1 MIKKQVIE
9 YNPNKDALSQNA
21 VGVNQYQNNQHIPT
35 TYGTQYENPN
45 KVYEVKEDYE
55 DYEQIKKKQVDDQTK
70 FNSKNPIEYQNELK
84 VQQIL
89 EQKAIQQLQN
99 LCGTWDQ
106 QIKKRILLELD
117 IIPTQ
122 LLGFFKF
129 LIFFTLIDLLWVTF
143 SCLLMPS
150 AGMHF
155 IQSYITADIRLQMF
169 IYWCSNILQ
178 WICLTIMFAKLTIT
192 VCRAT
197 IVSILLNLAWHILN
211 FVFYYTSS
219 ASRQYKFSIA
229 SPVIYWVESF
239 ISLLILIMC
248 IILYRKIDMFV
259 KTNPD
264 RALVLNKNMEEVIQ
278 EQYAANNQI
287 LPISQ
292 TNNQQQ
298 GSIVYEMSQKYL
310 QVVEQSNYP
319 QNTNYVVNP
328 SQTKQNFPISH
339 RSIQIQ
345 NANTQ
350 TIQIMRENQSR
361 ANISIKNETD
371 TNLLNQTNGNI
382 LYNGLYSQQFLD
394 QDRSLVIDE
403 IPNEKTAVLSFF
415 HSDWRTHYGDYA
427 PDQKKRKIILPQM
440 VKQLEDD
447 LKQSRKLKMKGNA
460 PQMYT
465 YFDLHFVN
473 QSPVKRNNDDSDQ
486 TRNQYTKSLISDRS
500 RNLSPYRQNV
510 DLQIQQ
516 IDKLSLNK
524 QTSQNDQN
532 YIMNKNSKDQ
542 SPSRISST
550 LNEKSS
556 KYVYL
561 QQSYVDH
568 AQNQSQTQV
577 LNASPLKSRGQS
589 LSFYGESS
597 LGFKQRSR
605 EASQQL
611 NYFNQDTSPLQ
622 QMQHSV
628 SVQGRSKAQTQN
640 NFQQNQNNIVVSTEQ
655 NFRSKISKIPDSQIK
670 NKEIEDQESEY
681 FKTKAIVGD
690 LLIDKKKRW
699 GNSTINKQQNIKTFD
714 KLSNL

>member
-9 YNPNKDALSQNA
+9 YNPNKEALSQNA
-21 VGVNQYQNNQHIPT
+21 VGVNQYQYNQHIPT
-35 TYGTQYENPN
+35 TYGTLYENHN

-99 LCGTWDQ
+99 LCGSWDQ

-117 IIPTQ
+117 IVPTQ

-129 LIFFTLIDLLWVTF
+129 LILFTLIDLLWVTF

-219 ASRQYKFSIA
+219 ASRQYKFSLA

-239 ISLLILIMC
+239 ISFLILIMC
-248 IILYRKIDMFV
+248 ILLYWKIDVFV

-264 RALVLNKNMEEVIQ
+264 RALVLNKNMEEVVQ
-278 EQYAANNQI
+278 EQYVANNQV

-298 GSIVYEMSQKYL
+298 GSIVYEMSQKYI
-310 QVVEQSNYP
+310 QVIDQSNLH
-319 QNTNYVVNP
+319 QNTNYAVNP

-350 TIQIMRENQSR
+350 TIQVMRENQSR
-361 ANISIKNETD
+361 ANISIQNETD
-371 TNLLNQTNGNI
+371 ANLLNQTNGNTF
-382 LYNGLYSQQFLD
+382 YNGLYSQQFLD
-394 QDRSLVIDE
+394 QDRSLVVDE
-403 IPNEKTAVLSFF
+403 IPNAKTAVLSFF
-415 HSDWRTHYGDYA
+415 HSDWRTHYGEYA

-440 VKQLEDD
+440 VKQLEED
-447 LKQSRKLKMKGNA
+447 LKQSRKLKMKGNV

-465 YFDLHFVN
+465 YYDLHFVN
-473 QSPVKRNNDDSDQ
+473 QSPLKRNNDDTDQ
-486 TRNQYTKSLISDRS
+486 TINQFSKSQISQRS
-500 RNLSPYRQNV
+500 RNISPQRQNI
-510 DLQIQQ
+510 DFQIYSQDRLTPKNQ
-516 IDKLSLNK
+516 TALN
-524 QTSQNDQN
+524 NQN
-532 YIMNKNSKDQ
+532 YNMSKNSKDQ

-550 LNEKSS
+550 LNDQSS
-556 KYVYL
+556 KFIYL
-561 QQSYVDH
+561 QQGYVDH
-568 AQNQSQTQV
+568 NQNQSQIQTFNEQ
-577 LNASPLKSRGQS
+577 NLKPRGQS

-597 LGFKQRSR
+597 LGFNQRSR
-605 EASQQL
+605 EASQ
-611 NYFNQDTSPLQ
+611 YFNQFNQDSSLQ
-622 QMQHSV
+622 QIQHSM
-628 SVQGRSKAQTQN
+628 SVQGRQKAQTQN
-640 NFQQNQNNIVVSTEQ
+640 NLEQNQNNIAASTDQ
-655 NFRSKISKIPDSQIK
+655 NFRSKISKIHDSQIK
-670 NKEIEDQESEY
+670 NREIEDQESEY

-690 LLIDKKKRW
+690 LIIGKKKRW
-699 GNSTINKQQNIKTFD
+699 GNSTIYKQQNNKTFD
-714 KLSNL
+714 NLSNL

>member
-9 YNPNKDALSQNA
+9 YNPNKEALNQNA
-21 VGVNQYQNNQHIPT
+21 VGVNQYQYNQHIPT
-35 TYGTQYENPN
+35 TYGTLYENHN
-45 KVYEVKEDYE
+45 KIYEVKEDYE

-99 LCGTWDQ
+99 LCGSWDQ
-106 QIKKRILLELD
+106 QIKKRIMLELD
-117 IIPTQ
+117 IVPTQ

-155 IQSYITADIRLQMF
+155 IQSYITVDIRLQMF

-197 IVSILLNLAWHILN
+197 IISILLNLAWHILN

-219 ASRQYKFSIA
+219 ASRQYKFPIS

-239 ISLLILIMC
+239 ISLLILVMC
-248 IILYRKIDMFV
+248 IFLYWKIDLFV

-264 RALVLNKNMEEVIQ
+264 RALVLNQNMEEVVQ
-278 EQYAANNQI
+278 EQYAAKNQI

-292 TNNQQQ
+292 TNQQQ
-298 GSIVYEMSQKYL
+298 GSIVYEMSQKYM
-310 QVVEQSNYP
+310 QAVEQSNQP
-319 QNTNYVVNP
+319 QNTNYAVNP

-345 NANTQ
+345 NANSQ

-361 ANISIKNETD
+361 ANISIQNETD
-371 TNLLNQTNGNI
+371 ANLLNQTNGNI

-465 YFDLHFVN
+465 YFDLHFIK
-473 QSPVKRNNDDSDQ
+473 QSPIKRNDDDTDQ
-486 TRNQYTKSLISDRS
+486 IKNQYSKSQISERS

-510 DLQIQQ
+510 DFQIQQ
-516 IDKLSLNK
+516 FDKLTLNN
-524 QTSQNDQN
+524 NDQN
-532 YIMNKNSKDQ
+532 YSKNQNYKDQ

-550 LNEKSS
+550 LNDQSN
-556 KYVYL
+556 KYIYL
-561 QQSYVDH
+561 QQSYIDNT
-568 AQNQSQTQV
+568 QNVSQTQAV
-577 LNASPLKSRGQS
+577 NPQPLKSRGQS

-597 LGFKQRSR
+597 LGFNQRSR
-605 EASQQL
+605 EASQQF
-611 NYFNQDTSPLQ
+611 NNFNQDNHLQ
-622 QMQHSV
+622 QIQHSM

-640 NFQQNQNNIVVSTEQ
+640 NFQQNQNNIVVSTDQ
-655 NFRSKISKIPDSQIK
+655 NFRSKISKIPDSMIK

-681 FKTKAIVGD
+681 FKAKAIVGD
-690 LLIDKKKRW
+690 LVIGKKKRW
-699 GNSTINKQQNIKTFD
+699 GNSTINKQQNIKTFENI
-714 KLSNL
+714 SNL